1 MATAPAAPRQLGAPH
16 PGRPPGIRVIAL
28 SLDAE
33 AYQLLQ
39 QMAPTRRAYGRFL
52 SRLVFEERAR
62 REERRR
68 LLQEARPT
76 HE

>member
-1 MATAPAAPRQLGAPH
+1 
-16 PGRPPGIRVIAL
+16 VIAL

-39 QMAPTRRAYGRFL
+39 EMAPTRRAYGAYL

-62 REERRR
+62 REERQR
-68 LLQEARPT
+68 LLQAASAPEEVPSSV
-76 HE
+76 